1 MKRIFSWLVLLVV
14 MITGVFW
21 AARTGK
27 MPGWMSGPRTLGG
40 KTDGKQAMLP
50 TATVTP
56 RDIHFAVTA
65 AGDIGPL
72 DAVSVRPE
80 IGGIIAKLTLDIGD
94 RVKKSDVLF
103 ELDDK
108 DLQTEKVSRKTEIAG
123 AKLAV
128 ETQQLQLEKAKL
140 NFERVKE
147 LFESKLVAQESFDNA
162 RIDHDLTKNS
172 LDIAKNRLD
181 TAQTAL
187 QVVEDKLLKTVIR
200 APFDCTILTRPVS
213 VGQAVS
219 GAGGFN
225 SGTEVFTIANLA
237 EMVITAHINQSD
249 VTRLK
254 VGQTVTVEVEAVPGL
269 KLTGHVDRIAPQ
281 ATFRTGI
288 KGFATRIM
296 LKDAEG
302 AVRPGMTANLSI
314 PLISTSNVLAVPL
327 GAVFNEQSDRFV
339 YVKQAEGQFERRP
352 VQLGAA
358 DFDFVE
364 VTKGLSAGEV
374 VALTTPPNAGGAAP
388 AVGKGGAA
396 SSAATGRN

>member
-1 MKRIFSWLVLLVV
+1 MLAIAG
-14 MITGVFW
+14 GVYYARQKSPEMFATRGVPPNS
-21 AARTGK
+21 AAL
-27 MPGWMSGPRTLGG
+27 SS
-40 KTDGKQAMLP
+40 AP
-50 TATVTP
+50 TTFVAAI

-80 IGGIIAKLTLDIGD
+80 IGGLIAKLTLDIGD
-94 RVKKSDVLF
+94 KVKKGEVLF

-123 AKLAV
+123 ARLAV
-128 ETQQLQLEKAKL
+128 ETQRLQLEKAKL
-140 NFERVKE
+140 NFARVKD
-147 LFESKLVAQESFDNA
+147 LFASKLVAQEAFDNA

-172 LDIAKNRLD
+172 LDIASNRLE

-187 QVVEDKLLKTVIR
+187 QQVEDKLLKTVIR

-219 GAGGFN
+219 GSSGFN
-225 SGTEVFTIANLA
+225 SGTEVFTVANLA
-237 EMVITAHINQSD
+237 DMVITAHINQAD

-254 VGQTVTVEVEAVPGL
+254 VGQAVTVEVEAVPGL
-269 KLTGHVDRIAPQ
+269 KLVGRVDRIAPQ
-281 ATFRTGI
+281 ATFKSGV
-288 KGFATRIM
+288 KGFSTRIL
-296 LKDAEG
+296 LKNAEG

-314 PLISTSNVLAVPL
+314 PLISSSNVLAIPL

-339 YVKQAEGQFERRP
+339 WVKKDGGSFERRP
-352 VQLGAA
+352 VQLGVA

-364 VTKGLSAGEV
+364 VTQGLQAGEV
-374 VALTTPPNAGGAAP
+374 VSLIAP
-388 AVGKGGAA
+388 AAD
-396 SSAATGRN
+396 AATGQKAADKGGTATAAK